1 MLWYLL
7 SDSQPLRDS
16 AREKFGDK
24 LLVTIPGEGMALGHS
39 TGEQMIHIKV
49 SSALRVKTG
58 YLG

>member
-1 MLWYLL
+1 LL
-7 SDSQPLRDS
+7 SDSQPFRES